1 MILWMILII
10 IGVLLYIISLVA
22 VSYFYKG
29 FDDRIKD
36 STYIKTVAINIII
49 TIIMFTSLIYYGNFS
64 STITRPLLKNI
75 IIVFLFIDTLHF
87 WYHYITHNI
96 IFIKKTIHSTHHT
109 ITNIL
114 PLDSIYLD
122 NIDFIIYT
130 TINLYAPLLFI
141 NNYMEYIILILI
153 TALHSAT
160 IHSDISTTFILPMFN
175 EPKFHTLHHTIGSG
189 NYSVFF
195 PFWDDYMRTRI
206 KDIIVEKTDTAITM
220 DEFNSMCKNGRKL
233 TIINNEVIDCE
244 KWIHSHPGG
253 KTVIENLIGKDS
265 SNEFNQIHGDS
276 SVAKNMLKNL
286 KIADIDDKT
295 T

>member
-1 MILWMILII
+1 MFLWTILTII
-10 IGVLLYIISLVA
+10 SILLYITSLVA

-29 FDDRIKD
+29 FNDRLKD

-49 TIIMFTSLIYYGNFS
+49 TIIIFTSLIYYGNFS

-75 IIVFLFIDTLHF
+75 IIAFLFIDTIQF
-87 WYHYITHNI
+87 WYHYITHKI
-96 IFIKKTIHSTHHT
+96 LFIKKTIHSTHHT

-141 NNYMEYIILILI
+141 NNYIEYIILILI
-153 TALHSAT
+153 TALHSAI

-195 PFWDDYMRTRI
+195 PFWDNYMGTRL
-206 KDIIVEKTDTAITM
+206 KDIVVEKTDTAITM
-220 DEFNSMCKNGRKL
+220 DEFNTMCKSGKKL
-233 TIINNEVIDCE
+233 TIINNLVIDCE
-244 KWIHSHPGG
+244 KWINTHPGG
-253 KTVIENLIGKDS
+253 KAVIEKLIGKDS

-276 SVAKNMLKNL
+276 SVAKEMIKNL
-286 KIADIDDKT
+286 KISDLGDKT